1 MIPVTKELLREVLAA
16 FAFHGTLLSC
26 APHGQGHINDTYL
39 LTFDMYGM
47 GRLQI
52 ILQRVNTDVFP
63 DPEALMENVTGITA
77 FLQKK
82 IDAAGG
88 DSSRETLTL
97 IPTAD
102 GGLYYMDSA
111 GACWRAY
118 QFITDAV
125 CYESVRRPG
134 DFYESA
140 RMFGKFQRLLAD
152 YPIQSLH
159 EIIPGFHDTRMRFA
173 QLEKARGEDAC
184 GRVRDTATE
193 LSCAESYRWLCDI
206 FPPLIA
212 SGELPLRVTH
222 NDTKLNNLMFD
233 NRTGKGLCV
242 MDLDTVM
249 PGLLAY
255 DFGDAI
261 RFGANTAAEDETDL
275 SLVSLDCGLYETYVA
290 GFVSGCAGVMTKR
303 EQELLPEGAL
313 VMTYENGLRFL
324 TDYLSGDVYFKTD
337 YPRHNLDRC
346 RTQFALLADMEHML
360 PRMRACLHGVH
371 REI

>member
-1 MIPVTKELLREVLAA
+1 MTPVSKEMLQEVLAA
-16 FAFHGTLLSC
+16 YAFHGTLLSC
-26 APHGQGHINDTYL
+26 APHGKGHINDTFL
-39 LTFDMYGM
+39 LSFDIYGM
-47 GRLQI
+47 GRLHV
-52 ILQRVNTDVFP
+52 ILQRINTDIFQA
-63 DPEALMENVTGITA
+63 PEKLMENVIGVTA
-77 FLQKK
+77 FLHKK

-97 IPTAD
+97 IPTKD
-102 GGLYYMDSA
+102 GQLYYRSPA
-111 GACWRAY
+111 GSFWRAY

-125 CYESVRRPG
+125 CYESVKRPE
-134 DFYESA
+134 DFYESG
-140 RMFGKFQRLLAD
+140 RMFGNFQRQLAD
-152 YPIQSLH
+152 YPVDSLH
-159 EIIPGFHDTRMRFA
+159 EIIPGFHDTRMRFG
-173 QLEKARGEDAC
+173 QFEKACGEDAC
-184 GRVRDTATE
+184 GRARDVA
-193 LSCAESYRWLCDI
+193 AEIADARSFERLCDI

-242 MDLDTVM
+242 MDLDTIM

-261 RFGANTAAEDETDL
+261 RFGANTAEEDETDL
-275 SLVSLDCGLYETYVA
+275 SLVSLDCKLFETYVS
-290 GFVSGCAGVMTKR
+290 GFISGCAGAMTKR

-324 TDYLSGDVYFKTD
+324 TDYLAGDVYFKTD

-346 RTQFALLADMEHML
+346 RTQFALLKDMERML
-360 PRMRACLHGVH
+360 PSMHACV
-371 REI
+371 RRDD